1 VLGRRRC
8 ETLWET
14 TRNLYEACG
23 QVRYTVGV
31 AHIIVR
37 RIVMIDNLIKDRMKL
52 VKKALSIVFIL
63 SSIYVLA
70 FSVNVFQQRLI
81 AIGLSFVV
89 ELVAVVMVYF
99 ILWIQV
105 KNSFCTK
112 KILASLCNFFIYS
125 ALAALI
131 VFLISLIAYRE
142 AFTLI
147 SISIVEGTIASS
159 ILIKKKYVLAE
170 E

>member
-1 VLGRRRC
+1 LR
-8 ETLWET
+8 
-14 TRNLYEACG
+14 AS
-23 QVRYTVGV
+23 RYTVGV

-37 RIVMIDNLIKDRMKL
+37 RIEMIDNLIKNRMKL
-52 VKKALSIVFIL
+52 VKKTLSIVFIL
-63 SSIYVLA
+63 SSVYVLA

-81 AIGLSFVV
+81 AIGLSFIV

-105 KNSFCTK
+105 KNSFSTK
-112 KILASLCNFFIYS
+112 KILAFLCNFFIYT
-125 ALAALI
+125 ALIALI
-131 VFLISLIAYRE
+131 VFSISLIAYRE

-147 SISIVEGTIASS
+147 SISIAEGTIAGS
-159 ILIKKKYVLAE
+159 ILIKKKYVLIE